1 MILRRTHLALLL
13 AGLAIGGGVLTTP
26 AHPTAQTTE
35 PLPVMSKARA
45 LAFSRAAEQHLD
57 YLPGEVLIKFR
68 SGMTP
73 GQQQAALSAL
83 RSKPAASDLQWIG
96 EVALLRDAA
105 DPDAPFIARVLSAQ
119 PEVEYAE
126 PNYLRR
132 FMITPRDPSFSRQ
145 WNFTAI
151 DLPKAWDINPGAN
164 ANTVVAVVDTGV
176 TTVNQTFNVGH
187 VERERLPGRPRAVC
201 DQPRPLSRR
210 G

>member
-1 MILRRTHLALLL
+1 MILRRTRLPLLL
-13 AGLAIGGGVLTTP
+13 AGVGIGGALLLTP
-26 AHPTAQTTE
+26 AQPTAQSAD
-35 PLPVMSKARA
+35 PLPVMSRQRA
-45 LAFSRAAEQHLD
+45 LAFTRAAAQRLD
-57 YLPGEVLIKFR
+57 YLPGEVLVKFR

-83 RSKPAASDLQWIG
+83 RSRPAASNLQWIG
-96 EVALLRDAA
+96 EVALLRDPA
-105 DPDAPFIARVLSAQ
+105 DSDAPFIARVLSAQ

-132 FMITPRDPSFSRQ
+132 FMVTPRDPSFSRQ

-176 TTVNQTFNVGH
+176 TTVNQSFNV
-187 VERERLPGRPRAVC
+187 VTWNGRAFEDLFTAP
-201 DQPRPLSRR
+201 
-210 G
+210 